1 MMRAFTAPFQEVF
14 LMKIGLAGLPMSG
27 KTTIFNMATRAQAQV
42 RDFLAQSDEVNTGV
56 IKVPDARLDYL
67 TGIYKPKKTIHATVE
82 FTDIPGVSKDE
93 KGFSSKTLANIRTC
107 DALMLVIRVFGGSD
121 VPHVHNRVDPA
132 ADLEELLLEFVF
144 SDLEIVQNKIER
156 AQKELKAGKKPEI
169 LREIELMERL
179 KQTLEANRLIS
190 SIELSAEDEALM
202 RGFRFLTQK
211 PVMLVGNCSEEQ
223 FKNPGDE
230 TVKTFGA
237 ACAKHGWPSLL
248 IAGKTEMEISGLS
261 PEEEATFLQEYG
273 IAESGR
279 DRLIREAY
287 RVLNYISFLTVGEDE
302 VRAWPIQRA
311 TRAQKA
317 AGKIHSDI
325 ERGFIRAEVVAYKDF
340 VEKGGMAGVKQ
351 AGLMRLEGKE
361 YLVEDGDI
369 INFRF
374 NV

>member
-1 MMRAFTAPFQEVF
+1 
-14 LMKIGLAGLPMSG
+14 MKIGLAGLPMSG

-67 TGIYKPKKTIHATVE
+67 TGIFKPKKTIHATVE

-93 KGFSSKTLANIRTC
+93 KGFSSKTLANIRIC
-107 DALMLVIRVFGGSD
+107 EALMLVIRVFGGSD
-121 VPHVHNRVDPA
+121 VPHVHDQVDPA

-156 AQKELKAGKKPEI
+156 AQKEMKAGKKPEL
-169 LREIELMERL
+169 LREVELMERL
-179 KQTLEANRLIS
+179 KKALESNQLIS
-190 SIELSAEDEALM
+190 SLDISAEDEALM

-211 PVMLVGNCSEEQ
+211 PVMLVGNCSEDQ
-223 FKNPGDE
+223 LKNASDPNVAKFTE
-230 TVKTFGA
+230 
-237 ACAKHGWPSLL
+237 ACAKHGWPSML
-248 IAGKTEMEISGLS
+248 IAGKTEMEISGL
-261 PEEEATFLQEYG
+261 
-273 IAESGR
+273 SGR

-302 VRAWPIQRA
+302 VRAWPLQKE

-317 AGKIHSDI
+317 AGRIHSDI